1 MTIVSIIL
9 MCSLS
14 LLVLLFIALKIFD
27 KVKKTKQ
34 LNFLLSKYKEK
45 YGEINLK

>member
-14 LLVLLFIALKIFD
+14 FLVLLFIGLKIFD

-34 LNFLLSKYKEK
+34 LTLLLSKYKEK
-45 YGEINLK
+45 YGEISLK